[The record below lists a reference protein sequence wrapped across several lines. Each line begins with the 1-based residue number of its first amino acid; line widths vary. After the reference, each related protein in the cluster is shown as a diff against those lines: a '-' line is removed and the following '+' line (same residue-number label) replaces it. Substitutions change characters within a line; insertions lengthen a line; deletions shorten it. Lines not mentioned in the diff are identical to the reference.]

1 MFPPYIHRYIFL
13 IGTSGLMFGMMV
25 GTATASI
32 PEIILM
38 SNWLLEGQFK
48 QKWDLLKS
56 NKIYWAL
63 IVIYLLHL
71 ISILYS
77 HNLTDAI
84 NDLRVKLP
92 LFVLPTVYFSTTKLS
107 KKEFHIAL
115 GCLIAGVFAN
125 TAWCYL
131 YSFVLHELEAGR
143 EVSRFM
149 SHIRL
154 GLFVNLAILCCVYLS
169 SVIKSFK
176 LKIILVILIIYFI
189 YMLMVLALTAGIG
202 FFGLMIVMGA
212 VILMIKKVQRKYILI
227 GLTILTGGLLYLGQ
241 QLISFKRE
249 LLTIN
254 DSPSNLKLD
263 KTKAG
268 NYFRHDSSHQIESGY
283 IVNMNVNYEEVQNT
297 WNQRYP
303 NDTFNI
309 PQQYNLKRFYILSRY
324 FSSKGLPGEAYSF
337 NLLSETDYNNILNNV
352 PNPTYPSWNS
362 MKKRFYEL
370 VWDITEYQH
379 GANINGH
386 SFSMR
391 LHYWEVALSQIKKK
405 WWFGHGIGSVNK
417 SMQEGYASF
426 KTQLDKNWQLRPHQ
440 QFLTI
445 TLGLGIIGL
454 LLFLLSLLYPIFS
467 LKKQMPLVYYLFLAL
482 VITSFLFED
491 TLETIAG
498 ICFYAVFNTIMLSY
512 FYFKTKHN

>member
-1 MFPPYIHRYIFL
+1 
-13 IGTSGLMFGMMV
+13 MFGMMV

-48 QKWDLLKS
+48 QKWNQLKS
-56 NKIYWAL
+56 NKIYWSL
-63 IVIYLLHL
+63 IAIYLLHL
-71 ISILYS
+71 LSVIYS
-77 HNLTDAI
+77 NNLSDAI

-92 LFVLPTVYFSTTKLS
+92 LFVLPTVYFCTQSLS
-107 KKEFHIAL
+107 KKELHMAL
-115 GCLIAGVFAN
+115 ICFIGGVFAN
-125 TAWCYL
+125 TAWCYVF
-131 YSFVLHELEAGR
+131 SFVIHQLETVR

-154 GLFVNLAILCCVYLS
+154 GLFVNLAILCAIYLMS
-169 SVIKSFK
+169 ELQSIK
-176 LKIILVILIIYFI
+176 LKIVLVILIAYFTC
-189 YMLMVLALTAGIG
+189 MLMALALTAGIG
-202 FFGLMIVMGA
+202 FLGLIIALGSIILIV
-212 VILMIKKVQRKYILI
+212 KKIQRKYVLI
-227 GLTILTGGLLYLGQ
+227 GLTILI
-241 QLISFKRE
+241 ISILFVGENLMRFKQE
-249 LLTIN
+249 LSTIKE
-254 DSPSNLKLD
+254 SPSNLKLE

-268 NYFRHDSSHQIESGY
+268 NYFRHDSSHQIESGF

-324 FSSKGLPGEAYSF
+324 FSSKGLPGEAHSF
-337 NLLSETDYNNILNNV
+337 NLLSEKDYNNILNNV

-405 WWFGHGIGSVNK
+405 WLFGYGIGGVNQ
-417 SMQEGYASF
+417 SMQEGYTSF

-445 TLGLGIIGL
+445 TLGLGLVGL
-454 LLFLLSLLYPIFS
+454 LFFITSLIYPMMV
-467 LKKQMPLVYYLFLAL
+467 LRKQLPVIYFVFMVLTLV
-482 VITSFLFED
+482 SFLFED

-498 ICFYAVFNTIMLSY
+498 ICFYAVFNSVMLSY
-512 FYFKTKHN
+512 IYFNSKQNITSK

>member
-1 MFPPYIHRYIFL
+1 
-13 IGTSGLMFGMMV
+13 MFGMMV

-56 NKIYWAL
+56 NKIYWSL
-63 IVIYLLHL
+63 IAIYLLHV
-71 ISILYS
+71 ISIIYS
-77 HNLTDAI
+77 NNLNDVI

-92 LFVLPTVYFSTTKLS
+92 LFVLPTVYFSTKTLS
-107 KKEFHIAL
+107 KKELNAAIGFF
-115 GCLIAGVFAN
+115 IAGVFAN
-125 TAWCYL
+125 TAWCYI
-131 YSFVLHELEAGR
+131 YSFVIHQLETIR

-154 GLFVNLAILCCVYLS
+154 GLFVNLAIICAIYL
-169 SVIKSFK
+169 ITEIQSFK
-176 LKIILVILIIYFI
+176 LKIVLIILILYFT
-189 YMLMVLALTAGIG
+189 YMLLALALTAGIG
-202 FFGLMIVMGA
+202 FFGLILVMGA
-212 VILMIKKVQRKYILI
+212 IILMIKKVQRKYILI
-227 GLTILTGGLLYLGQ
+227 GLTILTGGLLFVGQ
-241 QLISFKRE
+241 KLISFKRE

-254 DSPSNLKLD
+254 DSPSNLKLE

-268 NYFRHDSSHQIESGY
+268 NYFRHDSSHQVESGF

-324 FSSKGLPGEAYSF
+324 FSSKGLPGEAHSF

-352 PNPTYPSWNS
+352 PNPSYPSWNS

-405 WWFGHGIGSVNK
+405 WLIGYGIGSVNK

-454 LLFLLSLLYPIFS
+454 LLFLLSLFYPIFS